1 MGDSNN
7 QNNSTNSTPPAGR
20 RTSFTSQALAEIFGA
35 SRNRSSYGTDQNSNQ
50 NSTTNTYPGPITSA
64 AAQAS
69 RRRMSTTA
77 IGINGNSPQ
86 NIPSSNVRRSDSV
99 SSHNSGSI
107 DESAVEDGDLMS
119 SGSPTTP
126 FARRMSF
133 GARALRDV
141 RTGTG
146 GGGGNQANGRSSFA
160 DTGVSTGTGS
170 EQKKTIPPTTK
181 ARGPSSSS
189 DLPRTQHHPELNH
202 RMSYLDGVVLT
213 ASTDNGYN
221 WADSFRSRAE
231 RSSSIVSTGGS
242 PNIGHTRA
250 KSIATMQPPPVQ
262 PEPPKPM
269 VPDHMQER
277 ILKGDFY
284 MD

>member
-202 RMSYLDGVVLT
+202 H
-213 ASTDNGYN
+213 NGYN

>member
-1 MGDSNN
+1 MSDNNN
-7 QNNSTNSTPPAGR
+7 QNSNPSPTPPTAR
-20 RTSFTSQALAEIFGA
+20 RTSFTSQALADIFGG
-35 SRNRSSYGTDQNSNQ
+35 NRSRPSFGADQNREQTNGT
-50 NSTTNTYPGPITSA
+50 STFPGPITSA

-69 RRRMSTTA
+69 RRRMSMTA
-77 IGINGNSPQ
+77 LGINGGNTQLTPP
-86 NIPSSNVRRSDSV
+86 NNFKRSDSV

-107 DESAVEDGDLMS
+107 DESAVEDGDPMS
-119 SGSPTTP
+119 QSSPTTP

-146 GGGGNQANGRSSFA
+146 AGTAPGRSSFA
-160 DTGVSTGTGS
+160 DTSVSSGTGS
-170 EQKKTIPPTTK
+170 EQKKTTTPTPK

-189 DLPRTQHHPELNH
+189 EPRTDCPDHAELKH
-202 RMSYLDGVVLT
+202 RSSYLDSIALT

-231 RSSSIVSTGGS
+231 RSSSIVSSGTP
-242 PNIGHTRA
+242 PNINHTRA

-262 PEPPKPM
+262 SESPKPM